1 MENDNEIWL
10 QIVTVKIAAIIK
22 GVSTTKEL
30 RKLLPVL
37 FKRRNAIFLLLSK
50 ISIFFETL
58 INLGL
63 SQFSLKLKLG
73 RVSVV
78 LRGKQKHFTVLIFT
92 LMKNKFKTV
101 KLFLM
106 MKKQLRHECLPR
118 KFRTSSES
126 LYIERKKRWLLIK
139 YWSCKDKLVTS
150 MFGFIWLIGLIYSFI
165 WFIGRNFAVVF
176 CLLYLPANN

>member
-10 QIVTVKIAAIIK
+10 RIVTVKIAAIIK

-78 LRGKQKHFTVLIFT
+78 LRGKQKNFTVLIFT

-106 MKKQLRHECLPR
+106 MKSNCAMNAFLGNFGHLLNRYILKEKRDGYLLNIDPVKTNSWRACLV
-118 KFRTSSES
+118 
-126 LYIERKKRWLLIK
+126 LYDL
-139 YWSCKDKLVTS
+139 
-150 MFGFIWLIGLIYSFI
+150 
-165 WFIGRNFAVVF
+165 
-176 CLLYLPANN
+176 